1 MIAASE
7 ARETAGGANVDES
20 RKEMTPGVPEQAA
33 EEVEVLYETA
43 QGKDAGQSLLTQLTP
58 GTVISGK
65 YRVDSILGRGAMG
78 VVVAAT
84 HLELREAIA
93 LKFLYAKTDGSED
106 FKSRFR
112 REAQVSAKLRN
123 EHITRVLDVGT
134 WREGAMYMVMEYLP
148 GNDLR
153 KMIRSQGPF
162 PIGAAV
168 EYIVQVCE
176 GVAEAHA
183 HGIVH
188 RDLKPSNL
196 LVTKRADGSDLVKIL
211 DFGISKWTGTGEEEG
226 ELTQT
231 GVVLGSPK
239 YMSPEQLFGA
249 GSVDA
254 RTDIWSIGAIL
265 YELIAG
271 RPPYDQP
278 SLARICAD
286 LAGNK
291 PPPPL
296 RDQRTEATPELEAV
310 VLHCLERTVELR
322 IQSVADLAGDLLAAV
337 GSPYAEQVR
346 ARIRSTLDPS
356 GTSAVHSSLRQ
367 PGGATGNY
375 TSLAF
380 ADASASYHKVSSQ
393 TGAPGVTA
401 TLLSSQKGG
410 RNRHQGMIA
419 VALLA
424 IAGVGGWLFLN
435 RQRAAPSDEGSTAAP
450 TAAPP
455 PMPTTAVPVPA
466 VAAAAPAATVTA
478 SPEPAT
484 QASNPTGSKTP
495 AEPVRHVAQPSRP
508 AVPRPGPR
516 TNTPPPTA
524 DNPTAPTATATATA
538 SPTPPSTTIEP
549 PRRKPNP
556 LEDRQ

>member
-1 MIAASE
+1 M
-7 ARETAGGANVDES
+7 DES
-20 RKEMTPGVPEQAA
+20 RKEMTPGMPEQAA
-33 EEVEVLYETA
+33 EEVEVLYETEEA
-43 QGKDAGQSLLTQLTP
+43 QDAPHQSLLTQLTP

-134 WREGAMYMVMEYLP
+134 WREGAMYMVMEYLA

-153 KMIRSQGPF
+153 KMIRTQGPF

-183 HGIVH
+183 HGIIH

-211 DFGISKWTGTGEEEG
+211 DFGISKWTAMGEDEG

-249 GSVDA
+249 GSVDS

-291 PPPPL
+291 PPPRL
-296 RDQRTEATPELEAV
+296 RDQRTEVTPELEAV
-310 VLHCLERTVELR
+310 VLHCLERSIDLR
-322 IQSVADLAGDLLAAV
+322 IQNVADLAGDLLAAV
-337 GSPYAEQVR
+337 GSPYSEQVR
-346 ARIRSTLDPS
+346 TRIRQTLDPA
-356 GTSAVHSSLRQ
+356 GTSAMNSSLRQ
-367 PGGATGNY
+367 PGGATGTY

-380 ADASASYHKVSSQ
+380 ADASASYPKAASHADAAA
-393 TGAPGVTA
+393 GA
-401 TLLSSQKGG
+401 TLLSSQDPARK
-410 RNRHQGMIA
+410 RRQGMIA
-419 VALLA
+419 VAVLA

-435 RQRAAPSDEGSTAAP
+435 RERPAPEEASVAAPS
-450 TAAPP
+450 AAPP
-455 PMPTTAVPVPA
+455 P
-466 VAAAAPAATVTA
+466 APAATTPPPVVAAGASTTTA
-478 SPEPAT
+478 PAST
-484 QASNPTGSKTP
+484 DTSQPAAAANGKAPTPS
-495 AEPVRHVAQPSRP
+495 EPVRHVSPSPRPVVNRP
-508 AVPRPGPR
+508 APPPRSTPTPAAD
-516 TNTPPPTA
+516 NPPPTTTT
-524 DNPTAPTATATATA
+524 P
-538 SPTPPSTTIEP
+538 SPPSTTADQ
-549 PRRKPNP
+549 PRKKLNP

>member
-1 MIAASE
+1 M
-7 ARETAGGANVDES
+7 
-20 RKEMTPGVPEQAA
+20 PEQAA
-33 EEVEVLYETA
+33 EEVEVLYETEEA
-43 QGKDAGQSLLTQLTP
+43 QDAPHQSLLTQLTP

-134 WREGAMYMVMEYLP
+134 WREGAMYMVMEYLA

-153 KMIRSQGPF
+153 KMIRTQGPF

-183 HGIVH
+183 HGIIH

-211 DFGISKWTGTGEEEG
+211 DFGISKWTAMGEDEG

-249 GSVDA
+249 GSVDS

-265 YELIAG
+265 YELIGG

-291 PPPPL
+291 PPPRL
-296 RDQRTEATPELEAV
+296 RDQRTEVTPELETV
-310 VLHCLERTVELR
+310 VLHCLERSIDLR
-322 IQSVADLAGDLLAAV
+322 IQNVADLAGDLLAAV

-346 ARIRSTLDPS
+346 TRIRQTLDPA
-356 GTSAVHSSLRQ
+356 GTSAMNSSLRQ
-367 PGGATGNY
+367 PGGSTGTY

-380 ADASASYHKVSSQ
+380 ADASASYPKAAGHAESA
-393 TGAPGVTA
+393 TAGA
-401 TLLSSQKGG
+401 TLLSSQDPARK
-410 RNRHQGMIA
+410 RRQGMIA
-419 VALLA
+419 VAVLA

-435 RQRAAPSDEGSTAAP
+435 RERPASDEASVTAPSAAPAPAATPAP
-450 TAAPP
+450 T
-455 PMPTTAVPVPA
+455 
-466 VAAAAPAATVTA
+466 VAAAATAATAPA
-478 SPEPAT
+478 STETGQPASAAASKPAT
-484 QASNPTGSKTP
+484 PS
-495 AEPVRHVAQPSRP
+495 EPVRHVSPAPRPVVNRP
-508 AVPRPGPR
+508 APPRS
-516 TNTPPPTA
+516 TPSPAPDNPPTTTT
-524 DNPTAPTATATATA
+524 PTP
-538 SPTPPSTTIEP
+538 SPPSTTADQ
-549 PRRKPNP
+549 PRKKLNP

>member
-1 MIAASE
+1 
-7 ARETAGGANVDES
+7 VDES
-20 RKEMTPGVPEQAA
+20 RKEMTPEMPEQAA
-33 EEVEVLYETA
+33 EEVEVLYETEESQEA
-43 QGKDAGQSLLTQLTP
+43 PHQSLLTQLTP

-65 YRVDSILGRGAMG
+65 YRIDSILGRGAMG

-134 WREGAMYMVMEYLP
+134 WREGAMYMVMEYLA

-153 KMIRSQGPF
+153 KMIRTQGPF

-176 GVAEAHA
+176 GVAETHA
-183 HGIVH
+183 HGIIH

-211 DFGISKWTGTGEEEG
+211 DFGISKWTAMGEEEG

-249 GSVDA
+249 GSVDS

-265 YELIAG
+265 YELIGG

-291 PPPPL
+291 PPPRL
-296 RDQRTEATPELEAV
+296 RDQRTEVTPELEAV
-310 VLHCLERTVELR
+310 VLHCLERSVDLR

-346 ARIRSTLDPS
+346 TRIRQTLDPA
-356 GTSAVHSSLRQ
+356 GTSAANSSLRQ
-367 PGGATGNY
+367 PGGSTGTY

-380 ADASASYHKVSSQ
+380 ADASASYPKGIGSGSHSHA
-393 TGAPGVTA
+393 APGAAVTM
-401 TLLSSQKGG
+401 LSPQDDPARK
-410 RNRHQGMIA
+410 RRQGMIA
-419 VALLA
+419 VAVLA
-424 IAGVGGWLFLN
+424 VAVVGGWFVLS
-435 RQRAAPSDEGSTAAP
+435 RDRGPSPDEASAAAP
-450 TAAPP
+450 TVAPP
-455 PMPTTAVPVPA
+455 PMPATAAPVPA
-466 VAAAAPAATVTA
+466 AAAAGASTTAPAPTEGAPTNTGTKA
-478 SPEPAT
+478 NAPEPA
-484 QASNPTGSKTP
+484 
-495 AEPVRHVAQPSRP
+495 RHV
-508 AVPRPGPR
+508 
-516 TNTPPPTA
+516 TPPPRPVVNRPTQPRTTTPA
-524 DNPTAPTATATATA
+524 STPDNPPPTTA
-538 SPTPPSTTIEP
+538 SPTPPSTTTTTTDQ
-549 PRRKPNP
+549 PRKKVNP

>member
-1 MIAASE
+1 
-7 ARETAGGANVDES
+7 
-20 RKEMTPGVPEQAA
+20 MTPVPEQSAA
-33 EEVEVLYETA
+33 EDVEVLYETEES
-43 QGKDAGQSLLTQLTP
+43 QDGHQSLLTHLTP

-65 YRVDSILGRGAMG
+65 YRIDSILGRGAMG

-134 WREGAMYMVMEYLP
+134 WREGAMYMVMEYLA

-153 KMIRSQGPF
+153 KMIKGQGPF

-183 HGIVH
+183 HGIIH

-211 DFGISKWTGTGEEEG
+211 DFGISKWSAMGEDEG

-249 GSVDA
+249 GSVDS

-296 RDQRTEATPELEAV
+296 RDLRTEVTPELEAV
-310 VLHCLERTVELR
+310 VLHCLERSIDLR
-322 IQSVADLAGDLLAAV
+322 IQNVADLAGDLLAAV

-356 GTSAVHSSLRQ
+356 GNSAVHSSLRQ
-367 PGGATGNY
+367 PGGATGTY

-380 ADASASYHKVSSQ
+380 ADASASYPKV
-393 TGAPGVTA
+393 TGTGSHSAQNVAGA
-401 TLLSSQKGG
+401 TLLSSQDDAG
-410 RNRHQGMIA
+410 RKRRQGMIA
-419 VALLA
+419 VAVLA
-424 IAGVGGWLFLN
+424 VAAVGGWFVFG
-435 RQRAAPSDEGSTAAP
+435 RDRTPPEDAAVAAP
-450 TAAPP
+450 TTPP
-455 PMPTTAVPVPA
+455 PA
-466 VAAAAPAATVTA
+466 AAAAPAPAPQAPAVATGTPTA
-478 SPEPAT
+478 APAADTAQAKDNTGTNKGVPSEPA
-484 QASNPTGSKTP
+484 
-495 AEPVRHVAQPSRP
+495 RHVAQPAPRPVVNRP
-508 AVPRPGPR
+508 APAPRNNAPTSAPD
-516 TNTPPPTA
+516 NAPAPPPAST
-524 DNPTAPTATATATA
+524 PAPA
-538 SPTPPSTTIEP
+538 SPANDQ
-549 PRRKPNP
+549 PRKKLNP

>member
-1 MIAASE
+1 
-7 ARETAGGANVDES
+7 VDES
-20 RKEMTPGVPEQAA
+20 RKEMTPGMPEQAA
-33 EEVEVLYETA
+33 EEVEVLYETEEA
-43 QGKDAGQSLLTQLTP
+43 HDTGHQSLLQQLTP

-134 WREGAMYMVMEYLP
+134 WREGAMYMVMEYLA

-153 KMIRSQGPF
+153 KMIRTQGPF

-211 DFGISKWTGTGEEEG
+211 DFGISKWTGMGDEEG

-249 GSVDA
+249 GSVDS

-291 PPPPL
+291 PPPRL
-296 RDQRTEATPELEAV
+296 RDLRTEVTPELEGV
-310 VLHCLERTVELR
+310 VLHCLERSVDLR
-322 IQSVADLAGDLLAAV
+322 IQNVADLAGDLLAAV
-337 GSPYAEQVR
+337 GSPYADQVR
-346 ARIRSTLDPS
+346 SRIRSTLDPS

-367 PGGATGNY
+367 PGGGTGTY

-380 ADASASYHKVSSQ
+380 ADASASYPKASGHTQ
-393 TGAPGVTA
+393 APGVAA
-401 TLLSSQKGG
+401 TLLSSQEGPRK
-410 RNRHQGMIA
+410 RRQGMIA

-424 IAGVGGWLFLN
+424 LAGVGGWLFLN
-435 RQRAAPSDEGSTAAP
+435 RQRPPPPDEASAASP

-455 PMPTTAVPVPA
+455 PMATAAAPVPA
-466 VAAAAPAATVTA
+466 VAAAPVATPA
-478 SPEPAT
+478 SPETTT
-484 QASNPTGSKTP
+484 QTTNSAGSKATP
-495 AEPVRHVAQPSRP
+495 AEPARHVAQPSRP
-508 AVPRPGPR
+508 AVARPQPRS
-516 TNTPPPTA
+516 TPTPTA
-524 DNPTAPTATATATA
+524 DNPTPPTTA
-538 SPTPPSTTIEP
+538 SPTTPSTTADQ

>member
-1 MIAASE
+1 
-7 ARETAGGANVDES
+7 
-20 RKEMTPGVPEQAA
+20 MTPGMPQQAA
-33 EEVEVLYETA
+33 EEVEVLYETEEA
-43 QGKDAGQSLLTQLTP
+43 KDAPHQSLLQQLTP

-134 WREGAMYMVMEYLP
+134 WREGAMYMVMEYLA

-153 KMIRSQGPF
+153 KMIRTQGPF

-211 DFGISKWTGTGEEEG
+211 DFGISKWTGMGDEEG

-249 GSVDA
+249 GSVDS

-291 PPPPL
+291 PPPRL
-296 RDQRTEATPELEAV
+296 RDLRTEVTPELEGV
-310 VLHCLERTVELR
+310 VLHCLERSVDLR
-322 IQSVADLAGDLLAAV
+322 IQNVADLAGDLLAAV
-337 GSPYAEQVR
+337 GSPYADQVR
-346 ARIRSTLDPS
+346 SRIRSTLDPS

-367 PGGATGNY
+367 PGGGTGTY

-380 ADASASYHKVSSQ
+380 ADASASYPKASGHTQ
-393 TGAPGVTA
+393 APGVAA
-401 TLLSSQKGG
+401 TLLSSQEGPRK
-410 RNRHQGMIA
+410 RRQGMIA

-424 IAGVGGWLFLN
+424 LAGVGGWLFLN
-435 RQRAAPSDEGSTAAP
+435 RQRPPPPDEASAASP

-455 PMPTTAVPVPA
+455 PMATAAAPVPA
-466 VAAAAPAATVTA
+466 VAAAPVATPA
-478 SPEPAT
+478 SPETTT
-484 QASNPTGSKTP
+484 QTTNSAGSKATP
-495 AEPVRHVAQPSRP
+495 AEPARHVAQPSRP
-508 AVPRPGPR
+508 AVARPQPRS
-516 TNTPPPTA
+516 TPTPTA
-524 DNPTAPTATATATA
+524 DNPTPPTTA
-538 SPTPPSTTIEP
+538 SPTTPSTTADQ

>member
-1 MIAASE
+1 
-7 ARETAGGANVDES
+7 
-20 RKEMTPGVPEQAA
+20 MTPEMPEQAA
-33 EEVEVLYETA
+33 EEVEVLYETEEA
-43 QGKDAGQSLLTQLTP
+43 KDAPHQSLLTQLTP

-65 YRVDSILGRGAMG
+65 YRIDSILGRGAMG

-134 WREGAMYMVMEYLP
+134 WREGAMYMVMEYLA

-183 HGIVH
+183 HGIIH

-211 DFGISKWTGTGEEEG
+211 DFGISKWTAMGEEEG

-249 GSVDA
+249 GSVDS

-296 RDQRTEATPELEAV
+296 RDLRTEVTPELQAV
-310 VLHCLERTVELR
+310 VLHCLERSVDLR
-322 IQSVADLAGDLLAAV
+322 IQNVADLSGDLLAAV
-337 GSPYAEQVR
+337 GSPYADQVR
-346 ARIRSTLDPS
+346 TRIRQTLDPA
-356 GTSAVHSSLRQ
+356 GTSAMNSSLRQ
-367 PGGATGNY
+367 PGGSTGTY

-380 ADASASYHKVSSQ
+380 ADASASYPKVSGSGSHSHAG
-393 TGAPGVTA
+393 TGGHAA
-401 TLLSSQKGG
+401 TMLSPQDDPSRK
-410 RNRHQGMIA
+410 RRQGMIA

-424 IAGVGGWLFLN
+424 VAVVGGWLFLN
-435 RQRAAPSDEGSTAAP
+435 RDRGGPSDEASAAAP
-450 TAAPP
+450 TVAPP
-455 PMPTTAVPVPA
+455 PMPATTAPVPA
-466 VAAAAPAATVTA
+466 AAATGASTTAPAATDATPANTA
-478 SPEPAT
+478 ATKPATPEPA
-484 QASNPTGSKTP
+484 
-495 AEPVRHVAQPSRP
+495 RHAPPPSRP
-508 AVPRPGPR
+508 VVTRPS
-516 TNTPPPTA
+516 TPTRPTTPA
-524 DNPTAPTATATATA
+524 STPDNPPSSTA
-538 SPTPPSTTIEP
+538 SPTTPSTASTTTEP
-549 PRRKPNP
+549 RKKVNP

>member
-1 MIAASE
+1 M
-7 ARETAGGANVDES
+7 DES
-20 RKEMTPGVPEQAA
+20 RKEMTPGMPEQQAA
-33 EEVEVLYETA
+33 EEVEVLYETEES
-43 QGKDAGQSLLTQLTP
+43 QEPPHESLLTQLTP

-65 YRVDSILGRGAMG
+65 YRVDSVLGRGAMG

-134 WREGAMYMVMEYLP
+134 WRDGAMYMVMEYLS

-183 HGIVH
+183 HGIIH

-211 DFGISKWTGTGEEEG
+211 DFGISKWTAMGEEEG

-249 GSVDA
+249 GSVDS

-291 PPPPL
+291 PPPRL
-296 RDQRTEATPELEAV
+296 RDLRTEVTPELEAV
-310 VLHCLERTVELR
+310 VLHCLERSVDLR
-322 IQSVADLAGDLLAAV
+322 IQSVADLAGDLLAAC

-346 ARIRSTLDPS
+346 SRIRSTLDPS
-356 GTSAVHSSLRQ
+356 GTSAAHSSLRG
-367 PGGATGNY
+367 PGGATGTF

-380 ADASASYHKVSSQ
+380 ADASASYPKVGSQ
-393 TGAPGVTA
+393 SDANANA
-401 TLLSSQKGG
+401 TLLSSQDSSKK
-410 RNRHQGMIA
+410 RSRLIA

-424 IAGVGGWLFLN
+424 IAGVGGWFFLN
-435 RQRAAPSDEGSTAAP
+435 NRERSAQQEEASATAA
-450 TAAPP
+450 TTAPP
-455 PMPTTAVPVPA
+455 PMPTPA
-466 VAAAAPAATVTA
+466 NPAPPVAAAAGTPANAATEA
-478 SPEPAT
+478 AAPANAAGT
-484 QASNPTGSKTP
+484 KPPTTS
-495 AEPVRHVAQPSRP
+495 EPVRHVSPPPRP
-508 AVPRPGPR
+508 AAARPAPQR
-516 TNTPPPTA
+516 PAPTPAA
-524 DNPTAPTATATATA
+524 DNPPTA
-538 SPTPPSTTIEP
+538 SPTPTAAPPSTTADQ
-549 PRRKPNP
+549 PRKKLNP

>member
-1 MIAASE
+1 M
-7 ARETAGGANVDES
+7 
-20 RKEMTPGVPEQAA
+20 PEQQAA
-33 EEVEVLYETA
+33 EEVEVLYETEESQEA
-43 QGKDAGQSLLTQLTP
+43 PHQSLLQQLTP

-134 WREGAMYMVMEYLP
+134 WREGAMYMVMEYLS

-153 KMIRSQGPF
+153 KMIRTQGPF

-168 EYIVQVCE
+168 EYITQVCE

-183 HGIVH
+183 HGIIH

-211 DFGISKWTGTGEEEG
+211 DFGISKWSAMGEEEG

-249 GSVDA
+249 GSVDS

-265 YELIAG
+265 YELIGG

-291 PPPPL
+291 PPPRL
-296 RDQRTEATPELEAV
+296 RDIRTEVTPELEAV
-310 VLHCLERTVELR
+310 VLHCLERSIDLR
-322 IQSVADLAGDLLAAV
+322 IQNVADLAGDLLAAV

-346 ARIRSTLDPS
+346 SRIRSTLDPS
-356 GTSAVHSSLRQ
+356 GTSAAHSSLRQ
-367 PGGATGNY
+367 PGGATGTF

-380 ADASASYHKVSSQ
+380 ADASASYPKVGSQSSQ
-393 TGAPGVTA
+393 VNAGVT
-401 TLLSSQKGG
+401 LQSSQDQTKK
-410 RNRHQGMIA
+410 RKQGMIA

-424 IAGVGGWLFLN
+424 IAGIGGWFFLN
-435 RQRAAPSDEGSTAAP
+435 RDRPSSQEEASTAP

-455 PMPTTAVPVPA
+455 PMPATATPA
-466 VAAAAPAATVTA
+466 PPAAAAAAPAATTTA
-478 SPEPAT
+478 TAATDTGTNAAATKPTTPSEPA
-484 QASNPTGSKTP
+484 
-495 AEPVRHVAQPSRP
+495 RHVTPPSRP
-508 AVPRPGPR
+508 VVARPAPPRPAPA
-516 TNTPPPTA
+516 PAA
-524 DNPTAPTATATATA
+524 DNPPPA
-538 SPTPPSTTIEP
+538 SPTPAPPSTTADQ
-549 PRRKPNP
+549 PRKKLNP

>member
-1 MIAASE
+1 M
-7 ARETAGGANVDES
+7 
-20 RKEMTPGVPEQAA
+20 PEQAA
-33 EEVEVLYETA
+33 EEVEVLYETEEA
-43 QGKDAGQSLLTQLTP
+43 QEPVHQSLLTQLTP

-65 YRVDSILGRGAMG
+65 YRIDSILGRGAMG

-134 WREGAMYMVMEYLP
+134 WRDGAMYMVMEYLP

-153 KMIRSQGPF
+153 KMIRTQGPF

-183 HGIVH
+183 HGIIH

-211 DFGISKWTGTGEEEG
+211 DFGISKWTGMGDEEG

-249 GSVDA
+249 GSVDS

-291 PPPPL
+291 PPPRL
-296 RDQRTEATPELEAV
+296 RDFRTEVTPELEVV
-310 VLHCLERTVELR
+310 VLHCLERSIDLR
-322 IQSVADLAGDLLAAV
+322 IQNVADLAGDLLAAV

-346 ARIRSTLDPS
+346 SRIRSTLDPI
-356 GTSAVHSSLRQ
+356 GHVRRQFVAAATGWRHGHVHVARFRRCVGVVSQSRSQ
-367 PGGATGNY
+367 PQSDAAGAT
-375 TSLAF
+375 
-380 ADASASYHKVSSQ
+380 
-393 TGAPGVTA
+393 A
-401 TLLSSQKGG
+401 TMLSSQEGAARK
-410 RNRHQGMIA
+410 RRQGMIA

-424 IAGVGGWLFLN
+424 MAGVGGWLVSQSPT
-435 RQRAAPSDEGSTAAP
+435 RRAAGRSIRDDSHG
-450 TAAPP
+450 APP
-455 PMPTTAVPVPA
+455 PMPTDRRSRSRRCRRRRRRPRLR
-466 VAAAAPAATVTA
+466 
-478 SPEPAT
+478 
-484 QASNPTGSKTP
+484 PT
-495 AEPVRHVAQPSRP
+495 RLHSRTLS
-508 AVPRPGPR
+508 VPRPR
-516 TNTPPPTA
+516 H
-524 DNPTAPTATATATA
+524 
-538 SPTPPSTTIEP
+538 PSRHVT
-549 PRRKPNP
+549 
-556 LEDRQ
+556 

>member
-1 MIAASE
+1 
-7 ARETAGGANVDES
+7 
-20 RKEMTPGVPEQAA
+20 MTPEMPEQAA
-33 EEVEVLYETA
+33 EEVEVLYETEEA
-43 QGKDAGQSLLTQLTP
+43 QEAPHQSLLTQLTP

-65 YRVDSILGRGAMG
+65 YRIDSILGRGAMG

-134 WREGAMYMVMEYLP
+134 WREGAMYMVMEYLA

-153 KMIRSQGPF
+153 KMIRTQGPF

-183 HGIVH
+183 HGIIH

-211 DFGISKWTGTGEEEG
+211 DFGISKWTAMGEEEG

-249 GSVDA
+249 GSVDS

-265 YELIAG
+265 YELIGG

-291 PPPPL
+291 PPPRL
-296 RDQRTEATPELEAV
+296 RDQRTEVTPELEAV
-310 VLHCLERTVELR
+310 VLHCLERSVDLR

-346 ARIRSTLDPS
+346 TRIRQTLDPA
-356 GTSAVHSSLRQ
+356 GTSAANSSLRQ
-367 PGGATGNY
+367 PGGATGTY

-380 ADASASYHKVSSQ
+380 ADASASYPKGIGSGSHSHA
-393 TGAPGVTA
+393 APGAAVTM
-401 TLLSSQKGG
+401 LSPQDDPARK
-410 RNRHQGMIA
+410 RRQGMIA
-419 VALLA
+419 VAVLA
-424 IAGVGGWLFLN
+424 VAVVGGWFVLS
-435 RQRAAPSDEGSTAAP
+435 RDRGPSPDEASAAAP
-450 TAAPP
+450 TVAPP
-455 PMPTTAVPVPA
+455 PMPATAAPVPA
-466 VAAAAPAATVTA
+466 AAAAGASTTAPAPTEAGPTNTGTKA
-478 SPEPAT
+478 SAPEPA
-484 QASNPTGSKTP
+484 
-495 AEPVRHVAQPSRP
+495 RHV
-508 AVPRPGPR
+508 
-516 TNTPPPTA
+516 TPPPRPVVNRPSQPRTTTPA
-524 DNPTAPTATATATA
+524 STPDNPPPTTA
-538 SPTPPSTTIEP
+538 SPTPPSTTTTTTDQ
-549 PRRKPNP
+549 PRKKVNP

>member
-1 MIAASE
+1 
-7 ARETAGGANVDES
+7 VDES
-20 RKEMTPGVPEQAA
+20 RKDMTPGMPEQVA
-33 EEVEVLYETA
+33 EEVEVLYETEQV
-43 QGKDAGQSLLTQLTP
+43 QGAGHQGLLAQLTP

-93 LKFLYAKTDGSED
+93 LKFLYAKTDGTED

-123 EHITRVLDVGT
+123 EHITRVLDIGN
-134 WREGAMYMVMEYLP
+134 WREGAMYMVMEYLA
-148 GNDLR
+148 GDDLR

-211 DFGISKWTGTGEEEG
+211 DFGISKWTGMGEEEG

-249 GSVDA
+249 GSVDS

-296 RDQRTEATPELEAV
+296 RDLRTEVTPELEAV

-380 ADASASYHKVSSQ
+380 ADASASYPKVSGQ
-393 TGAPGVTA
+393 TEAPGVAA
-401 TLLSSQKGG
+401 TLLSSQEGG
-410 RNRHQGMIA
+410 RKRRHGMIA

-435 RQRAAPSDEGSTAAP
+435 HQRAAPPDEASMAAP
-450 TAAPP
+450 PAAPP
-455 PMPTTAVPVPA
+455 PMPVTAVPVPA
-466 VAAAAPAATVTA
+466 VAAAPAATAAV
-478 SPEPAT
+478 SPEPTA
-484 QASNPTGSKTP
+484 QASNPVGSKTP

-508 AVPRPGPR
+508 AAPRTAPR
-516 TNTPPPTA
+516 TNTPAPTV
-524 DNPTAPTATATATA
+524 DNPTPPTATA
-538 SPTPPSTTIEP
+538 SPTPPSTTADQ

>member
-1 MIAASE
+1 
-7 ARETAGGANVDES
+7 VDES
-20 RKEMTPGVPEQAA
+20 RKEMTPGMPEQAA
-33 EEVEVLYETA
+33 EEVEVLYETEEA
-43 QGKDAGQSLLTQLTP
+43 QEAPHQSLLTQLTP

-93 LKFLYAKTDGSED
+93 LKFLYSKTDANED

-134 WREGAMYMVMEYLP
+134 WRDGAMYMVMEYLT

-153 KMIRSQGPF
+153 KMIRTQGPF

-211 DFGISKWTGTGEEEG
+211 DFGISKWTAMSGDEEG

-249 GSVDA
+249 GSVDS

-291 PPPPL
+291 PPPRL
-296 RDQRTEATPELEAV
+296 RDLRTEVTPQLEEV
-310 VLHCLERTVELR
+310 VLHCLERTVEIR
-322 IQSVADLAGDLLAAV
+322 IQTVADLAGDLLAAV

-367 PGGATGNY
+367 PGGSTGTY

-380 ADASASYHKVSSQ
+380 ADASASYPKASGQ
-393 TGAPGVTA
+393 TEAPGVAA
-401 TLLSSQKGG
+401 TLLSSQ
-410 RNRHQGMIA
+410 QGQVRKRRQGVIA

-424 IAGVGGWLFLN
+424 IAGAGGWLLLN
-435 RQRAAPSDEGSTAAP
+435 RDRAQSEDTAAAAPP
-450 TAAPP
+450 TAP
-455 PMPTTAVPVPA
+455 PMPTTAVP
-466 VAAAAPAATVTA
+466 APAA
-478 SPEPAT
+478 
-484 QASNPTGSKTP
+484 
-495 AEPVRHVAQPSRP
+495 
-508 AVPRPGPR
+508 AVP
-516 TNTPPPTA
+516 A
-524 DNPTAPTATATATA
+524 APTATSPAPTDTAAPSNPIASKTAPAEPARHVQPQRPAANRPAPPPRSNTPAPADNPSPPTTTATPAPA
-538 SPTPPSTTIEP
+538 SPTDQ
-549 PRRKPNP
+549 PRKKPNP

>member
-1 MIAASE
+1 M
-7 ARETAGGANVDES
+7 TA
-20 RKEMTPGVPEQAA
+20 EMPEQAA
-33 EEVEVLYETA
+33 EEVEVLYETEESQEA
-43 QGKDAGQSLLTQLTP
+43 PHQSLLTQLTP

-65 YRVDSILGRGAMG
+65 YRIDSILGRGAMG

-134 WREGAMYMVMEYLP
+134 WREGAMYMVMEYLA

-153 KMIRSQGPF
+153 KMIRTQGPF

-183 HGIVH
+183 HGIIH

-211 DFGISKWTGTGEEEG
+211 DFGISKWTAMGEEEG

-249 GSVDA
+249 GSVDS

-296 RDQRTEATPELEAV
+296 RDLRTEVTPELQAV
-310 VLHCLERTVELR
+310 VLHCLERSVDLR
-322 IQSVADLAGDLLAAV
+322 IQSVAELAGDLLAAV

-346 ARIRSTLDPS
+346 TRIRQTLDPA
-356 GTSAVHSSLRQ
+356 GTSAMNSSLRQ
-367 PGGATGNY
+367 PGGATGTY

-380 ADASASYHKVSSQ
+380 ADASASYPKGIGSGSHSHAGLPG
-393 TGAPGVTA
+393 GAAVTM
-401 TLLSSQKGG
+401 LSPQDDPARK
-410 RNRHQGMIA
+410 RRQGLIA
-419 VALLA
+419 VAVLA
-424 IAGVGGWLFLN
+424 AAVAGGWFVL
-435 RQRAAPSDEGSTAAP
+435 RERAAPPDEAAAAVP
-450 TAAPP
+450 TAPP
-455 PMPTTAVPVPA
+455 PMPATAAPVPA
-466 VAAAAPAATVTA
+466 VAAAGASTTAPAPTEAAPTNATGTKANAPEPARHVTPPPRPVVNRQPTTRTTTPASTPDNPPPTTA
-478 SPEPAT
+478 SP
-484 QASNPTGSKTP
+484 
-495 AEPVRHVAQPSRP
+495 
-508 AVPRPGPR
+508 
-516 TNTPPPTA
+516 
-524 DNPTAPTATATATA
+524 APT
-538 SPTPPSTTIEP
+538 STTTTTDQ
-549 PRRKPNP
+549 PRKKVNP